1 MVNASEHDHTRPRR
15 PVSDGEMR
23 AAPPCPGAFTL
34 LELLIVI
41 AVIVVLLAIF
51 APAFVRLGFMTRSTQ
66 CGIFKHK
73 VAAGMINYAT
83 DNHRYFPARY
93 PQPNTYNHA
102 YWYGLTNNASRNMNE
117 VFEEYLGGLPPGGG
131 PPTLLVC
138 PVGPKGIWGVD
149 ITWPLGTIYRSNVVI
164 YAGYDWAT
172 TSANSCVPRAP
183 LDQMPQRLGEAPN
196 RPLAGDLIEYMSGNS
211 ASGYSGWDTPHT
223 FDSRYHART
232 PGGPEAQ
239 PPDPIPFAYGDG
251 SVRFTRDLEPCYTDQ
266 GWGTNYWPVP

>member
-1 MVNASEHDHTRPRR
+1 MMTEPEHCRTCLWASKPRGTGRTRRR
-15 PVSDGEMR
+15 
-23 AAPPCPGAFTL
+23 AHGAFTL
-34 LELLIVI
+34 LELMVVI
-41 AVIVVLLAIF
+41 AIIAILLAIL
-51 APAFVRLGFMTRSTQ
+51 APAFVRIGFETRSKL
-66 CGIFKHK
+66 CGVFKHK
-73 VAAGMINYAT
+73 VASGMINYAS
-83 DNHRYFPARY
+83 DNDRKFPARY

-102 YWYGLTNNASRNMNE
+102 YWFGLTNNANRNMNE

-138 PVGPKGIWGVD
+138 PVGPKGIWGID
-149 ITWPLGTIYRSNVVI
+149 IPWPLGTIYRSNVVI

-172 TSANSCVPRAP
+172 TSANACVPHAP
-183 LDQMPQRLGEAPN
+183 LDQMPQRLGEVPH

-223 FDSRYHART
+223 YNSRYHARSR
-232 PGGPEAQ
+232 GGPEDQ

-251 SVRFTRDLEPCYTDQ
+251 SVRFTRDLEPCYTDK